1 MPQYARFIFNE
12 TYVSG
17 NIGGVVLAEGS
28 TAPFP
33 GYIEH
38 TAVLNEASKAP
49 IAFFFGESM
58 MGSVV
63 DI

>member
-1 MPQYARFIFNE
+1 MPQYARLILDE
-12 TYVSG
+12 AYVSG

-38 TAVLNEASKAP
+38 TTVLDEASKPP